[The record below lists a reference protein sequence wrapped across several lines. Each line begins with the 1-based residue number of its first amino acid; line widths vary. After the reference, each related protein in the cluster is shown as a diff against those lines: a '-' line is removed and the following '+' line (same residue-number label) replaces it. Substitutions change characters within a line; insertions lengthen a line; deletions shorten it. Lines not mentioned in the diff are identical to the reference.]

1 MFSPAHLLLIF
12 LVLLLPAIASTVI
25 PISEILHR
33 SGHSRWWAP
42 ICFVPLVNLCGALGL
57 RIHPLARL
65 GSAVSTV
72 NYGQRVIL

>member
-12 LVLLLPAIASTVI
+12 LVLLLPAIGSTVI

-42 ICFVPLVNLCGALGL
+42 ICFVPLVNCVALWVFAYIRWPAL
-57 RIHPLARL
+57 DRQ
-65 GSAVSTV
+65 S
-72 NYGQRVIL
+72 QQ